1 MVFRSHS
8 SDAGRLFL
16 VDSIPKF
23 HKDPTAPVLRLFTQV
38 VKDHFAIEMFSSR
51 CYKDHKHNMWY

>member
-1 MVFRSHS
+1 MNVYIVSSSHS

-23 HKDPTAPVLRLFTQV
+23 HKDPTAPVLRVFTQV
-38 VKDHFAIEMFSSR
+38 VMDHFVLL
-51 CYKDHKHNMWY
+51 Y